1 MASTYSQYKIE
12 LVGTGEQAGTWGTTT
27 NNNFGSATPGTYQ
40 GFEQAIG
47 GRADVTMSG
56 TTTLSLTNSN
66 AAQDARALYLNLSGT
81 LSGAAD
87 LVVPALQKSYL
98 VKNGTTGGFAVT
110 IKVIGQTGVSIPNG
124 KTVWVYNNGT
134 DIVTAVDFIPEIA
147 TTTVDATNIEVTN
160 IKAKD
165 GTSAGSIADST
176 GVVTLASSVL
186 TTTDINGG
194 TIDGTAIGGSTADAG
209 SFTTLNT
216 SGAVVFN
223 DAGADVDFRVE
234 SDTVENA
241 LFVDGATGNI
251 GIGTGTPTS
260 NRRLDAVISA
270 DASAG
275 IRVVNSNA
283 GTATSSNTS
292 YNNGTSSHEFGILGT
307 NYSTY
312 GVLAAS
318 DAYIYASNNQNIAFG
333 ADGVNSIIK
342 FGTGA
347 GITERMRID
356 SSGNVGIGVTPS
368 AWDTYKAIQI
378 SSQGSLSS
386 TSTAFNMGTN
396 AYYGSG
402 GYTYIANGEA
412 TLYQQNVGGHNWR
425 TAASGTAGN
434 AISFTQA
441 MTLDTSGNLGIGTT
455 SPAQRLHIIGLS
467 AVSARARVE
476 NASGYLMDVYAGV
489 SDGVGLVTGN
499 NMMFFEVNSAERM
512 RIDTSGNVGIGT
524 TTAAAGGLLTLNRAP
539 AAAFGTPM
547 LQVGGGSF
555 TSGGYYSVGLGYTDA
570 TYTEPPAEIAFV
582 ITTDTGGTKGSIVF
596 GTRSVTTNTAVTERA
611 RITSGGYFKAS
622 DTGSY
627 ADSTST
633 THEFNN
639 SVNAATLRAT
649 STSATYNGV
658 TILSSASRNTTNNSY
673 YHLGCYK
680 TGSGVLFVAD
690 SGDVTN
696 INNSYGAISDVK
708 LKQDIV
714 DAASQWDDIKNL
726 RVRKF
731 HWKSDPGGFL
741 QMGLVAQ
748 EAELVSPGLI
758 DEHPDYEEVEV
769 PVLDDE
775 GNPVLNEDGTPQV
788 TKERNALGTTTK
800 AIKYSVLYMKAVKA
814 LQEAIERIETL
825 EAKVAALEAK

>member
-1 MASTYSQYKIE
+1 
-12 LVGTGEQAGTWGTTT
+12 LWGTT
-27 NNNFGSATPGTYQ
+27 AT
-40 GFEQAIG
+40 I
-47 GRADVTMSG
+47 S
-56 TTTLSLTNSN
+56 
-66 AAQDARALYLNLSGT
+66 
-81 LSGAAD
+81 
-87 LVVPALQKSYL
+87 
-98 VKNGTTGGFAVT
+98 
-110 IKVIGQTGVSIPNG
+110 
-124 KTVWVYNNGT
+124 
-134 DIVTAVDFIPEIA
+134 
-147 TTTVDATNIEVTN
+147 
-160 IKAKD
+160 
-165 GTSAGSIADST
+165 GTSAGASVTQLTLINNDDTAST
-176 GVVTLASSVL
+176 ASRLAL
-186 TTTDINGG
+186 QPTTTTGRGGYIEAINSG
-194 TIDGTAIGGSTADAG
+194 
-209 SFTTLNT
+209 T
-216 SGAVVFN
+216 SGQPSSMVF
-223 DAGADVDFRVE
+223 A
-234 SDTVENA
+234 
-241 LFVDGATGNI
+241 
-251 GIGTGTPTS
+251 
-260 NRRLDAVISA
+260 
-270 DASAG
+270 
-275 IRVVNSNA
+275 VNSA
-283 GTATSSNTS
+283 AATA
-292 YNNGTSSHEFGILGT
+292 
-307 NYSTY
+307 
-312 GVLAAS
+312 
-318 DAYIYASNNQNIAFG
+318 
-333 ADGVNSIIK
+333 
-342 FGTGA
+342 
-347 GITERMRID
+347 TERMRID
-356 SSGNVGIGVTPS
+356 SSGDVMIGATASNSAKLTISNAGAESIQFYPASASNVNQTLHYNRS
-368 AWDTYKAIQI
+368 ATIYVSNDVYAADHKFFIQGNEKACID
-378 SSQGSLSS
+378 S
-386 TSTAFNMGTN
+386 
-396 AYYGSG
+396 
-402 GYTYIANGEA
+402 
-412 TLYQQNVGGHNWR
+412 
-425 TAASGTAGN
+425 
-434 AISFTQA
+434 
-441 MTLDTSGNLGIGTT
+441 SGNVGIGTT
-455 SPAQRLHIIGLS
+455 SPLTNLHVRVNALSGYTSVANSGLLIERGNGPAALNIASPNTESGFIWFADQDS
-467 AVSARARVE
+467 ASVGNIAYNHASNFMSFQTNGSERAR
-476 NASGYLMDVYAGV
+476 
-489 SDGVGLVTGN
+489 
-499 NMMFFEVNSAERM
+499 
-512 RIDTSGNVGIGT
+512 IDSSGNVGIGT

>member
-1 MASTYSQYKIE
+1 MTKAKISEYDAVAANNTDVNGVNIDEGCAPSGMNNMGREIMAALKRFETGADGDSLT
-12 LVGTGEQAGTWGTTT
+12 VGG
-27 NNNFGSATPGTYQ
+27 NL
-40 GFEQAIG
+40 I
-47 GRADVTMSG
+47 VSG
-56 TTTLSLTNSN
+56 T
-66 AAQDARALYLNLSGT
+66 
-81 LSGAAD
+81 
-87 LVVPALQKSYL
+87 
-98 VKNGTTGGFAVT
+98 
-110 IKVIGQTGVSIPNG
+110 
-124 KTVWVYNNGT
+124 
-134 DIVTAVDFIPEIA
+134 VTAANTATLGNVD
-147 TTTVDATNIEVTN
+147 V
-160 IKAKD
+160 
-165 GTSAGSIADST
+165 
-176 GVVTLASSVL
+176 
-186 TTTDINGG
+186 NGG
-194 TIDGTAIGGSTADAG
+194 TIDGAVIGGASAAAG

-216 SGAVVFN
+216 SGQVVFN

-234 SDTVENA
+234 GDTNA
-241 LFVDGATGNI
+241 NLLFVDASADKV
-251 GIGTGTPTS
+251 GIGT
-260 NRRLDAVISA
+260 D
-270 DASAG
+270 
-275 IRVVNSNA
+275 
-283 GTATSSNTS
+283 
-292 YNNGTSSHEFGILGT
+292 
-307 NYSTY
+307 
-312 GVLAAS
+312 
-318 DAYIYASNNQNIAFG
+318 
-333 ADGVNSIIK
+333 
-342 FGTGA
+342 
-347 GITERMRID
+347 
-356 SSGNVGIGVTPS
+356 
-368 AWDTYKAIQI
+368 
-378 SSQGSLSS
+378 
-386 TSTAFNMGTN
+386 
-396 AYYGSG
+396 
-402 GYTYIANGEA
+402 
-412 TLYQQNVGGHNWR
+412 
-425 TAASGTAGN
+425 
-434 AISFTQA
+434 
-441 MTLDTSGNLGIGTT
+441 
-455 SPAQRLHIIGLS
+455 SPAQRLHILGAS
-467 AVSARARVE
+467 AASARARVE